1 MSFPTPE
8 PAPFNWASP
17 YNPAASMG
25 FDPSGMGGLV
35 APLMTQFLSQFAG
48 PGNFLP
54 HQNPAQAIT
63 DQLAMRQYFNTTQA
77 NNATMSRM
85 GTGRMAATMGG
96 VMSAFTG
103 QPLTD
108 LNRQQAHYMAGI
120 VNNPHLKPVL
130 AAAMGPENFEAAFFG
145 TAGDP
150 SMLGNAA
157 NRVGY
162 YRPDPATGARRMGA
176 QSLEDFSSSLYAT
189 MYEPSGNL
197 DEMVSG
203 ARKGD
208 GGATR
213 RLQTAA
219 RAQHES
225 VVGDDDLTRR
235 IADLGDAEVERIYK
249 KYQPSG
255 SATTAAD
262 RARELTQFDR
272 AVQEAGVLGANETS
286 VTSLQRRAERAAVE
300 SMHGFSAGQSGQV
313 MEHLFQRG
321 QLPQSIGAL
330 SAADRVRVLS
340 EQNLDSE
347 TMSRLTRQFGHREL
361 MENNSEYAN
370 AFNAGNQAKVDEI
383 FESHRGDY
391 ERRIGGSL
399 RKIKE
404 RQKTGGPIGADEAEE
419 LLAMD
424 GMDSMASN
432 IDAGRSSA
440 AIKKNTEALAA
451 IRQIFGDN
459 GNPNAPVP
467 ALLAALDHL
476 SQGAGVRGPNAG
488 RVASTLREMRGMA
501 KEMGMGFDQMANMAG
516 AIGAYGDQLGLAGE
530 TKVQAQ
536 ANAMGMVNRMRREG
550 AFSNE
555 RFGMDSQAEAERK
568 SAMIAT
574 RTEASVV
581 AKGTA
586 AIRRIYDQNKEK
598 HKDTELGEI
607 ARRLEEDPNWDGS
620 YEWNGEK
627 KNYYTAAADPNMG
640 GARYFSG
647 LATASGET
655 STFMNTVMQDYD
667 SQQFGGTAAGMKGM
681 KADMFGQIAN
691 LTTDPMIS
699 QSIERDPTSA
709 LNDGSKKATDAR
721 RAVSVALT
729 GMIVDSADQFK
740 DPKDH
745 LKYLEENVEAEFART
760 LQANGYSEEEA
771 KAEAKKLMDTTFG
784 TDPETRRSRMIET
797 VARTNTAI
805 QHQTN
810 GEFHTAAQLA
820 PYLRAG
826 SRIGDERA
834 RSGREAQQAHE
845 AGLFYQGTPMA
856 RASDYLAEIS
866 QSGEAFNFDRMLQ
879 ATFGITPDSEMRKR
893 LAPELAGAFQ
903 EAYEKIESAT
913 VTDKYVEQ
921 LIAGSAEDHT
931 GTRFSRERADEE
943 LMTLATRGMSEE
955 QAAEFKKKHG
965 KIVGDDVIKQRR
977 EDKLEALSGD
987 DLKKLY
993 DTHAARDYGAAD
1005 TDEKRRENLRKFM
1018 RDGGELAGFDDASL
1032 IEEGETTRQMLG
1044 NQVVRGTARHEG
1056 NQEMFEERR
1065 RQGRTEAT
1073 ALYGRNIREIRAGAR
1088 SRLEAI
1094 GGLDVDKLL
1103 DLGMYEDGDTK
1114 KKDEFDA
1121 MLAGMSEEQRA
1132 QVDEIMAAHRG
1143 ARDAHLAEYLP
1154 VDDGAGGP
1162 AGAGGRK
1169 PHPGSPEAGKDVAE
1183 GKSDGPAATAR
1194 EKKKE
1199 GPVTGDAAD
1208 KAAEEEKKKRG
1219 PGAETARDV
1228 ATEGTTPAPKPG
1240 EPGAPDITPAAD
1252 TATPAPSSATPAS
1265 GADAPH
1271 PGGEAAKADVEDKAA
1286 ERPGDAA
1293 KQELQI
1299 AGLDGL
1305 TGELTKLTEAVTSLE
1320 KSFVSMMS
1328 PGTSQA
1334 KGGDGAN
1341 SLHKDVARSDR
1352 AQAVRE
1358 AKISQQ
1364 TADYQRKQSGG
1375 GGGGGGG
1382 GGNIKGTLTLIG
1394 LQSALLSARGSPVF
1408 TPTGDGPSIV
1418 PGNPVHGAYMSS
1430 ANVAPVAEA

>member
-1 MSFPTPE
+1 MTFPTPE
-8 PAPFNWASP
+8 PAPFNWAAP
-17 YNPAASMG
+17 YNPGASMG
-25 FDPSGMGGLV
+25 FDPRGVGGAV
-35 APLMTQFLSQFAG
+35 APLMTQFLAQFAG

-63 DQLAMRQYFNTTQA
+63 DQLAMRQYFNTTTA

-120 VNNPHLKPVL
+120 VNNPYLKPVL
-130 AAAMGPENFEAAFFG
+130 AQAMGPENFEAAFFG
-145 TAGDP
+145 TRGDP

-157 NRVGY
+157 NRIGY

-203 ARKGD
+203 AR
-208 GGATR
+208 GGNNDATV
-213 RLQTAA
+213 RLKKAA
-219 RAQHES
+219 RAEHET

-235 IADLGDAEVERIYK
+235 IADLGEAEVERIYK
-249 KYQPSG
+249 KYQPAG

-272 AVQEAGVLGANETS
+272 AVQESGVLGSNETS

-340 EQNLDSE
+340 EQEPDSE
-347 TMSRLTRQFGHREL
+347 TMSRLVRQFGHREL
-361 MENNSEYAN
+361 MENDSEYAN
-370 AFNAGNQAKVDEI
+370 AFNAGNQAKQDEI
-383 FESHRGDY
+383 FEAHRGDY
-391 ERRIGGSL
+391 ERRVKGSL
-399 RKIKE
+399 GKIKE
-404 RQKTGGPIGADEAEE
+404 RQKKGGPIGADEAEE

-440 AIKKNTEALAA
+440 AIKKHTEALAA

-476 SQGAGVRGPNAG
+476 SQGAGVRGPNSS

-574 RTEASVV
+574 RTESSIV
-581 AKGTA
+581 AKGSA
-586 AIRRIYDQNKEK
+586 AIRRIYAQNKDK
-598 HKDTELGEI
+598 HQNTELGEI
-607 ARRLEEDPNWDGS
+607 ARKMEDPNWDGS

-627 KNYYTAAADPNMG
+627 KNYFTAAGDPNTG
-640 GARYFSG
+640 GARFFSG
-647 LATASGET
+647 LANSSGET
-655 STFMNTVMQDYD
+655 TTRFNTLMQDYD
-667 SQQFGGTAAGMKGM
+667 TQQYQQGGMALKSMRS
-681 KADMFGQIAN
+681 DFFGQIAN
-691 LTTDPMIS
+691 VTTSGMIA
-699 QSIERDPTSA
+699 QSIARDKTSA
-709 LNDGSKKATDAR
+709 LNDGTKKAADAQ
-721 RAVSVALT
+721 RAVSTRLT
-729 GMIVDSADQFK
+729 EMIVDSADQYK
-740 DPKDH
+740 DPAEQ
-745 LKYLEENVEAEFART
+745 LKFLEENVEAEFAKT
-760 LQANGYSEEEA
+760 LQAQGYTEEQA
-771 KAEAKKLMDTTFG
+771 KAEAKKLMDSTFG
-784 TDPETRRSRMIET
+784 TDPEERRSRMMET
-797 VARTNTAI
+797 VSRTNVAI
-805 QHQTN
+805 QHQTR
-810 GEFHTAAQLA
+810 GEFHSAAQIA

-826 SRIGDERA
+826 QNIGDERA
-834 RSGREAQQAHE
+834 RSAREAQQAHE

-866 QSGEAFNFDRMLQ
+866 QSGEAFNFDKMLES
-879 ATFGITPDSEMRKR
+879 TFGITSDSEMRKR
-893 LAPELAGAFQ
+893 LAPELAGAF
-903 EAYEKIESAT
+903 EAAQKKIANST
-913 VTDKYVEQ
+913 VTDTYVAQ
-921 LIAGSAEDHT
+921 LVAGTATDYKGAS
-931 GTRFSRERADEE
+931 FSRERADAE
-943 LMTLATRGMSEE
+943 LRTLATRGMSDE
-955 QAAEFKKKHG
+955 QRAEFDKKHQTLVEEDAL
-965 KIVGDDVIKQRR
+965 KKRR
-977 EDKLEALSGD
+977 DDKLTNLEGEELD
-987 DLKKLY
+987 KLY
-993 DTHAARDYGAAD
+993 ASTVGELGGTATTAE
-1005 TDEKRRENLRKFM
+1005 EKRAGLRSFM
-1018 RDGGELAGFDDASL
+1018 ADGGALTGFDDASL
-1032 IEEGETTRQMLG
+1032 LEEGEYTRQQMADR
-1044 NQVVRGTARHEG
+1044 VVRGTARDEG
-1056 NQEMFEERR
+1056 NEDYHTQRRKRGRARVTSLYARNER
-1065 RQGRTEAT
+1065 E
-1073 ALYGRNIREIRAGAR
+1073 LRAGTRAD
-1088 SRLEAI
+1088 LEDI
-1094 GGLDVDKLL
+1094 GGLDVDKLMELGLYKTGDEEAEKKFEAAIAGL
-1103 DLGMYEDGDTK
+1103 DP
-1114 KKDEFDA
+1114 
-1121 MLAGMSEEQRA
+1121 EQQER
-1132 QVDEIMAAHRG
+1132 VREVFAASRG

-1154 VDDGAGGP
+1154 VEDGSGAAAGP
-1162 AGAGGRK
+1162 GGKK
-1169 PHPGSPEAGKDVAE
+1169 PHPGSPEAGKDVKE
-1183 GKSDGPAATAR
+1183 GKADKAAAKAAAAAR
-1194 EKKKE
+1194 EKKKD
-1199 GPVTGDAAD
+1199 GPVTVDAAD
-1208 KAAEEEKKKRG
+1208 KAAEEEKKKKG

-1240 EPGAPDITPAAD
+1240 EPGAPDIAPATAGAATTPTGEDLGPAA
-1252 TATPAPSSATPAS
+1252 SRR
-1265 GADAPH
+1265 
-1271 PGGEAAKADVEDKAA
+1271 PGETSADVEDKAA
-1286 ERPGDAA
+1286 EKPGDAA

-1320 KSFVSMMS
+1320 KSFVSLLS
-1328 PGTSQA
+1328 PSASQA
-1334 KGGDGAN
+1334 KGGAAGGGLD
-1341 SLHKDVARSDR
+1341 KDIARSDR
-1352 AQAVRE
+1352 AQAVRD

-1364 TADYQRKQSGG
+1364 TADYSRRAGGASGG
-1375 GGGGGGG
+1375 GGGGGS
-1382 GGNIKGTLTLIG
+1382 IKGTLTLIG
-1394 LQSALLSARGSPVF
+1394 LQSAILSARGSPVF

-1430 ANVAPVAEA
+1430 ANVAPAAEA